1 MSTRGHDD
9 APRPIGEALAAVARG
24 LGLGDP
30 ARAGAAIE
38 RWPEV
43 VGPALAVHSK
53 ARGLR
58 DGTLT
63 VVVDAPAWA
72 TQIVALEARIL
83 ERLASAVG
91 DGACRALRVRVD
103 PEAFGGR

>member
-1 MSTRGHDD
+1 LSTRGHDD
-9 APRPIGEALAAVARG
+9 DPRPIGEALAAVARG

-30 ARAGAAIE
+30 ARAGAAVE

-43 VGPALAVHSK
+43 VGPALAAHTE

-63 VVVDAPAWA
+63 VVVDGPAWA
-72 TQIVALEARIL
+72 TQVVALESRIL
-83 ERLASAVG
+83 EGLAAVVG

-103 PEAFGGR
+103 PGAFRGR